1 MKYVDFKMLG
11 IKKKVLTTDYEKEMK
26 EDFDSLVREILLNLT
41 IENAK
46 ENLEFLEEY
55 YQELMRK

>member
-1 MKYVDFKMLG
+1 MNKFSHQEGK
-11 IKKKVLTTDYEKEMK
+11 KKKVLTDYEKEMK

>member
-11 IKKKVLTTDYEKEMK
+11 IKKKVLTDYEKEMK

>member
-11 IKKKVLTTDYEKEMK
+11 IKKKVLTDYEKEMK

-46 ENLEFLEEY
+46 ENLEFLGEY